1 MTRAVLKKIEGFGSH
16 ETESPDW
23 LSMVMFDPHSLN
35 HLIELGESDAEKK
48 AQDIA
53 NLIKN

>member
-1 MTRAVLKKIEGFGSH
+1 MTQAVLKKIEGFGSH
-16 ETESPDW
+16 ETKSPDW

>member
-1 MTRAVLKKIEGFGSH
+1 
-16 ETESPDW
+16 
-23 LSMVMFDPHSLN
+23 MVMFDPHSLN
-35 HLIELGESDAEKK
+35 HIIELGKSDAEKK